1 MEDTNKKHVLMFSGG
16 LDSYLALLVLLD
28 NGITPQLVYV
38 KHHSKN
44 DKFQLRKAKMLAGLH
59 KLKLIEDET
68 VINLGKWEQEN
79 AFIPNRNGFLA
90 MVGSLYGNRIYFA
103 IMDGEQSYQDCKQ
116 TTFSALS
123 IALSL
128 LKGETVIVDSPF
140 WDLTK
145 NEVIQQLEP
154 RWKNTLK
161 LSYSCHNGTRRH
173 CGKCSA
179 CFRRFVAFEL
189 NGIVEDW
196 ETHPAETELA
206 KEYYEKAKNG
216 HYGGKRDK
224 EILEVLERYWGG
236 SYEQ

>member
-1 MEDTNKKHVLMFSGG
+1 MKDKEHVLMFSGG
-16 LDSYLALLVLLD
+16 LDSLLALLTLLD
-28 NGITPQLVYV
+28 NGIKPKLVYV
-38 KHHSKN
+38 CHNSKN
-44 DKFQLRKAKMLAGLH
+44 DLQQLIRAQQTASFLQLELIQDHSITGL
-59 KLKLIEDET
+59 
-68 VINLGKWEQEN
+68 GRWEQDN
-79 AFIPNRNGFLA
+79 AFIPMRNGFLA
-90 MVGSLYGNRIYFA
+90 MVGALYGNRIWFA
-103 IMDGEQSYQDCKQ
+103 IMDGEQTYDDCKQ
-116 TTFSALS
+116 STFGAMS
-123 IALSL
+123 IALTL
-128 LKGETVIVDSPF
+128 LNGREIIVDSPF

-189 NGIVEDW
+189 NGIVENW

-236 SYEQ
+236 TYEQ